1 MKKTSIS
8 LKSFLLAATVAL
20 IADST
25 AGEYGSFGSQGNLT
39 IKAVITS
46 EGPVTESSA
55 GYRQNLIVT
64 RFGNRELLQL
74 LVQEEIIPYIT
85 GYRVV
90 SRYCS
95 NGEFEGFFAV
105 SNGNEERIPSC
116 FMEIDCTDGVEAESY
131 TSRTSA
137 YATKL
142 KLHSKFK
149 FDGFRGTLVENFTLA
164 SASTRVNGEVYP
176 FFAMTSQG
184 IFHGI
189 HRCGDI
195 VEGVLSVARTSLYMS
210 IYQDEQF

>member
-8 LKSFLLAATVAL
+8 VSSFLLAATVAL
-20 IADST
+20 VASST
-25 AGEYGSFGSQGNLT
+25 AAELDYYGSQGNLT

-46 EGPVTESSA
+46 EGPVVESSA

-74 LVQEEIIPYIT
+74 LVEEEIIPTIT

-90 SRYCS
+90 SRYC
-95 NGEFEGFFAV
+95 GDGGFEGFFAV

-131 TSRTSA
+131 TYRTSA
-137 YATKL
+137 FATKL

-164 SASTRVNGEVYP
+164 SSSTRINGEVYP
-176 FFAMTSQG
+176 FFAQTSQG
-184 IFHGI
+184 LFHGI

-195 VEGVLSVARTSLYMS
+195 IEGVLNVARTSVYMP
-210 IYQDEQF
+210 IYQE